1 MSDFSKL
8 NVNGV
13 TYDVKDST
21 ARNELLNKA
30 NVNQLP
36 TRVSVLENDSGYIT
50 KSVNDLDNYTT
61 TSGLETILQGYATT
75 SDLAGKQDVL
85 TAGTNIDITS
95 NTISVKVNNTYSSSE
110 TIVGT
115 WNNKPLYR
123 KVVDFTAPSGS
134 PSSVSVP
141 ALAIANAI
149 LRNYYSVIT
158 LASGYAINENYQEGA
173 YAMLSMAINMNNG
186 NVYFPQHASIPS
198 NTNITLVVEY
208 TKTTD

>member
-13 TYDVKDST
+13 IYDVKDST

-50 KSVNDLDNYTT
+50 KSVNDLDNYTS
-61 TSGLETILQGYATT
+61 TSDLETTLQNYATT
-75 SDLAGKQDVL
+75 SDLSEKQDTL
-85 TAGTNIDITS
+85 TAGTNIDIT
-95 NTISVKVNNTYSSSE
+95 NNVVSVKVNNTYSTTE

-123 KVVDFTAPSGS
+123 KVVEFTAPSGS
-134 PSSVSVP
+134 ASSISITG
-141 ALAIANAI
+141 LAIANAI
-149 LRNYYSVIT
+149 LRNYHSVII
-158 LASGYAINENYQEGA
+158 LSSGYAINENYQEGA

>member
-50 KSVNDLDNYTT
+50 KSVNDLDNYPT
-61 TSGLETILQGYATT
+61 TSDLQTILNDYATT
-75 SDLAGKQDVL
+75 SDLAEKQDTL
-85 TAGTNIDITS
+85 TAGTNITIQN
-95 NTISVKVNNTYSSSE
+95 NTISVAVNNVYSSTE

-123 KVVDFTAPSGS
+123 KVVEFIAPSGS
-134 PSSVSVP
+134 TSSKTVP
-141 ALAIANAI
+141 GLAVANGV
-149 LRNYYSVIT
+149 LRKFSAVTTTSN
-158 LASGYAINENYQEGA
+158 GYTINDNYQEGGFA
-173 YAMLSMAINMNNG
+173 TLSVAINLPTG
-186 NVYFPQHASIPS
+186 GIYYPQHSSVTAD
-198 NTNITLVVEY
+198 TTVTLVVEY